1 MATAHSSH
9 HFTLTEA
16 GIKGLQQLQGFSALT
31 PPLNP
36 LRRASSSPS
45 NFTPKNEVP
54 ADGWGPLLLRD
65 IRVIDFQLTEELRV
79 VYKEI
84 FRLLI
89 QGPDFYQ
96 EQTVKEIGR
105 NQLHTATELSFKI
118 GCLAT
123 ANGSC
128 ISATLSSICGIPDR
142 GKRDRTA
149 TAYVLE
155 VDKCTEHLLL
165 NRCFQQIA
173 QRSEVLSIDAPG
185 QLVTPKETPIGL
197 WDFGLAAVPGY
208 LQTGKY
214 PANQLLRKNIHGLP
228 PPQEDEDEDEG
239 EGAV

>member
-1 MATAHSSH
+1 MSRKLPRRSKVSTALFFGLPCYRLGPAAPSRHSH
-9 HFTLTEA
+9 HRLPA
-16 GIKGLQQLQGFSALT
+16 HRGAPRRLQG
-31 PPLNP
+31 
-36 LRRASSSPS
+36 
-45 NFTPKNEVP
+45 
-54 ADGWGPLLLRD
+54 D
-65 IRVIDFQLTEELRV
+65 
-79 VYKEI
+79 

-89 QGPDFYQ
+89 QGPDFNQ

-142 GKRDRTA
+142 GKRDRSA

-165 NRCFQQIA
+165 NRCFQQID
-173 QRSEVLSIDAPG
+173 QRSQVLTIDAPA
-185 QLVTPKETPIGL
+185 LPVPPKETPIGL
-197 WDFGLAAVPGY
+197 WDFGLAAVPDY
-208 LQTGKY
+208 LLTGKY

-228 PPQEDEDEDEG
+228 PPPPQEDEDEDEDED
-239 EGAV
+239 EGAA